1 MNEQTVTAT
10 ATVLPSSRC
19 KHYGT
24 DIVVT
29 LDIPGLRGVYTFDMN
44 VWVPRGRPSRQQLE
58 VWGYTEEDWD
68 NNIEIHSG
76 WDDDSV
82 VHIQDAY
89 ADFDN
94 HYQSALEVA
103 IAERIVQ
110 ALDGWVYNDYR

>member
-19 KHYGT
+19 RHYGT

-68 NNIEIHSG
+68 NNIEIPDG
-76 WDDDSV
+76 WGGTAK
-82 VHIQDAY
+82 IRGAY

-94 HYQSALEVA
+94 HYQSALEAA

-110 ALDGWVYNDYR
+110 ALDGWEYNDYR

>member
-1 MNEQTVTAT
+1 MNEQTVTVA
-10 ATVLPSSRC
+10 ASFSPRAFQ

-24 DIVVT
+24 DIVAT
-29 LDIPGLRGVYTFDMN
+29 LKIPGVRGVYTFDMR
-44 VWVPRGRPSRQQLE
+44 VWAAQGRPSRQQLE

-68 NNIEIHSG
+68 NNIEIPDG
-76 WDDDSV
+76 WGGNAK
-82 VHIQDAY
+82 IRDAY

-110 ALDGWVYNDYR
+110 ALDGWEYNDYR

>member
-1 MNEQTVTAT
+1 MNEQTVKVTAYFEP
-10 ATVLPSSRC
+10 ASFS

-29 LDIPGLRGVYTFDMN
+29 LNIPNSRGVYTFDMN
-44 VWVPRGRPSRQQLE
+44 VWAARGRPSRQQLE

-68 NNIEIHSG
+68 NNIEIPSG
-76 WDDDSV
+76 WNGESV
-82 VHIQDAY
+82 VNIQDAY

-103 IAERIVQ
+103 ITERIVQ
-110 ALDGWVYNDYR
+110 ALDGWEYNDYR